1 MHYKNEVK
9 IQALCP
15 IINKDK
21 ANLKNTEYLIVGI
34 GDSYHQR
41 IVFAAA
47 TFTVQ
52 KKTMIEFL
60 KKLLGIAPGPDFK
73 ALKASGALIVDV
85 RTPEEFRSG
94 HFKGAENIPLDKI
107 RKEIPVLQKKKKVI
121 ILYCRS
127 GSRSGMAKN
136 MLRAAGIEAY
146 NAGSLGAIR
155 RALA

>member
-1 MHYKNEVK
+1 MRYKNEVK
-9 IQALCP
+9 IQASCP
-15 IINKDK
+15 TINKGK
-21 ANLKNTEYLIVGI
+21 VNLKNTEYLIVGI
-34 GDSYHQR
+34 GDPYHEGCD
-41 IVFAAA
+41 FAAT
-47 TFTVQ
+47 TFVTQ

-60 KKLLGIAPGPDFK
+60 KKLLGIAPKPDFK

-107 RKEIPVLQKKKKVI
+107 RKEIPLLQKKKKPV

-155 RALA
+155 RAFN

>member
-1 MHYKNEVK
+1 
-9 IQALCP
+9 
-15 IINKDK
+15 
-21 ANLKNTEYLIVGI
+21 
-34 GDSYHQR
+34 
-41 IVFAAA
+41 
-47 TFTVQ
+47 
-52 KKTMIEFL
+52 MIEFL
-60 KKLLGIAPGPDFK
+60 KKLLGIEPSPDFK
-73 ALKASGALIVDV
+73 ALKASGAIIVDV

-107 RKEIPVLQKKKKVI
+107 RKEIPLLQKKKKVV

-155 RALA
+155 KALA